1 MTLSQMRRRLRVF
14 WRGNP
19 LLRLLAVNAAIGFG
33 LSALFVGA
41 LASLDLGHMG
51 RLLSGGEARPFAIV
65 LWFFTGLT
73 FASVQMGIAVMA
85 LARGGGGG
93 ARRRV
98 KPRPMTARGPAVV
111 RVRG

>member
-1 MTLSQMRRRLRVF
+1 MTLSRMRWRLRVF

-19 LLRLLAVNAAIGFG
+19 LVRLLAVNAAIGFG
-33 LSALFVGA
+33 LAALFVGA

-51 RLLSGGEARPFAIV
+51 RLLGGGETWPFAIV

-93 ARRRV
+93 GGARRR
-98 KPRPMTARGPAVV
+98 RWARASNSL
-111 RVRG
+111 